1 MIFCRL
7 LLASRIEVAVSMLLY
22 VATAHVVPWSFTT
35 CRLQIALRC
44 GMVAPK
50 LRRWVIDG
58 FSRFWSFPFS
68 FSICLSKGFKI
79 VRCVA
84 LAPGSGFGAGFWAS
98 ELRRAEMRWEE
109 LRSAEKM
116 WEDVR
121 RAEKSFADVG
131 REEMRRHEMGW
142 HELRRAKKSW
152 DKLRWDEMGWV
163 ERTWHEKSGEEGSWD
178 KLHRMKESWG
188 ELKREKIRWA
198 EKRWEKL
205 RWHEKRWEQLWYV
218 AVCCDQLR
226 RAEMRRE
233 DMRWDE
239 IGRQTAVTMGCNE
252 QIPREAAM
260 RWDQV
265 RWEKIQPAQDMAP
278 EWTVKRLLLP
288 CTEGLAAPYRRSLC
302 STVYKLQA
310 LQFWNFRPRLAR
322 TTCMYA
328 M

>member
-1 MIFCRL
+1 
-7 LLASRIEVAVSMLLY
+7 MLLY

-58 FSRFWSFPFS
+58 FSRFSRFWSFPFS

-131 REEMRRHEMGW
+131 RGEKRWEDMRWADMSCE
-142 HELRRAKKSW
+142 ELRRA
-152 DKLRWDEMGWV
+152 EI
-163 ERTWHEKSGEEGSWD
+163 
-178 KLHRMKESWG
+178 SWG
-188 ELKREKIRWA
+188 E
-198 EKRWEKL
+198 
-205 RWHEKRWEQLWYV
+205 
-218 AVCCDQLR
+218 
-226 RAEMRRE
+226 
-233 DMRWDE
+233 MRWDE
-239 IGRQTAVTMGCNE
+239 LRGPDMRRAVKKGVETSCIE
-252 QIPREAAM
+252 WREAEGSWKEKKSDELRRDEKSSDDMRRDESSCDMLRYVVINWEELRWGEKTWDEIIWDRTPDCGDNGMQWANSKRSCDAM
-260 RWDQV
+260 RSGEMRKDPTFTRDGTGMNSQEIV
-265 RWEKIQPAQDMAP
+265 
-278 EWTVKRLLLP
+278 
-288 CTEGLAAPYRRSLC
+288 AAMYRRLG
-302 STVYKLQA
+302 
-310 LQFWNFRPRLAR
+310 R
-322 TTCMYA
+322 TL
-328 M
+328 